1 MTHSAFRGNSVKNH
15 RKSPRITKNHR
26 ESLIKMRIIWRICTY
41 GLPWVIVSTK
51 HHSCITS
58 RASQD
63 LINIHCHLI
72 SGLLFLSRFCLGVA
86 PSNSGP
92 PPPLFLRC
100 HIPWNSY
107 YSALL
112 LWLEQSMTYDS
123 SIYTCLPY
131 NVATQLSWYVYL
143 HQPLPAFT
151 VILQVLY
158 LNGSV

>member
-41 GLPWVIVSTK
+41 CLLWVIVSTK
-51 HHSCITS
+51 HHNCITS

-72 SGLLFLSRFCLGVA
+72 SGLLFCLVSVWRWRRVILA
-86 PSNSGP
+86 L

-100 HIPWNSY
+100 HIPWNLY
-107 YSALL
+107 CSALL